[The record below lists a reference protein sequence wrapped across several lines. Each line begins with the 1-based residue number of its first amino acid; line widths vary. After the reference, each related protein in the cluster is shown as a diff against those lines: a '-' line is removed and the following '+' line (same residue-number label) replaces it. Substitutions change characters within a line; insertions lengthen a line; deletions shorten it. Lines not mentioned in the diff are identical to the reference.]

1 MDVIQN
7 SFILLFL
14 PLQIMQNH
22 ATYDVS
28 MGDIINLLQPTTLL
42 GN

>member
-7 SFILLFL
+7 SFILLLL

-22 ATYDVS
+22 AAYHVS
-28 MGDIINLLQPTTLL
+28 MGEHN
-42 GN
+42 